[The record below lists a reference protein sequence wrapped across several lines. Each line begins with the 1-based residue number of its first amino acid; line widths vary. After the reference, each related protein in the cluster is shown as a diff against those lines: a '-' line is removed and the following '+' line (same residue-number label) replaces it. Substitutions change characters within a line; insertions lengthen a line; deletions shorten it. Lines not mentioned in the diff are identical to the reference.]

1 MKQKLPIKGL
11 ELYLN
16 VSNPTEALTL
26 PGSEVNPYDPDFD
39 DSIYDE
45 ILDPSLFSYFDPTGG
60 DDGSGER
67 VGLNPDIA
75 ELLSRVPRGQ
85 RAKSQ
90 EQHYGR
96 TIDIGFRF
104 AFRSIK

>member
-1 MKQKLPIKGL
+1 
-11 ELYLN
+11 
-16 VSNPTEALTL
+16 
-26 PGSEVNPYDPDFD
+26 
-39 DSIYDE
+39 
-45 ILDPSLFSYFDPTGG
+45 LFSYFDPTGG

-104 AFRSIK
+104 AF